1 MQRIIHFGLLCV
13 LAISCRVSADAMVWE
28 VTRGDNTVYLA
39 GTIHML
45 KASDY
50 PLPAEYQ
57 RAFSE
62 AQTVVFETDMA
73 AVQSP
78 EFAMQMTQLMMLPS
92 GSSLQSELSSD
103 VYAELRQFA
112 SARSLPLMQL
122 QQFKPAF
129 VALTYSILEMQ
140 KLGFTEGVDVRYSR
154 LASEQGK
161 TLAWLETPEEQLQ
174 FIVAMTELDANE
186 FMRYSLEDLEQLPLI
201 MDDMVNAFKSG
212 NDKALFELGGAP
224 MQEYSAE
231 LYNTIVRDRN
241 RAWTAHIDQYLA
253 SPETELV
260 MVGALHL
267 AGPDSVV
274 EMLRADGYKVER
286 FK

>member
-1 MQRIIHFGLLCV
+1 MQRIIQFGLLCAF
-13 LAISCRVSADAMVWE
+13 AISCRVSAEAMVWE
-28 VTRGDNTVYLA
+28 VTRDDHRVLLA

-50 PLPAEYQ
+50 PLPVQYQ
-57 RAFSE
+57 RALAD
-62 AQTVVFETDMA
+62 AQTVIFETDMD

-78 EFAMQMTQLMMLPS
+78 DFAMQMSQLMMLPS
-92 GSSLQSELSSD
+92 GSSLQSVLSPE
-103 VYAELRQFA
+103 VYAELSDFA
-112 SARSLPLMQL
+112 SARNLPLAPL
-122 QQFKPAF
+122 QPFKPAF

-154 LASEQGK
+154 LAKEQGK
-161 TLAWLETPEEQLQ
+161 ALGWLETPQEQLQ

-186 FMRYSLEDLEQLPLI
+186 FMRYSLEDLQQLPLI
-201 MDDMVNAFKSG
+201 MDDMVKAFKTG

-224 MQEYSAE
+224 MQEYSDK

-241 RAWTAHIDQYLA
+241 RAWTTHIDQYLTT
-253 SPETELV
+253 PETELV

-267 AGPDSVV
+267 AGPDSVID
-274 EMLRADGYKVER
+274 MLRAEGYKVKR